1 LAQSFILSVRILYH
15 TLRYLEVTMDPAR
28 LYIMEDMQT
37 RAQTLME
44 LQDLWSHGLQVL
56 TTKGWHSDK
65 EKQQAQ
71 YLAIA
76 LELLQQV
83 LECEYSPKNYAII
96 INTLPKDPKEIPD
109 EKNHLPEPFTTHRD
123 TV

>member
-1 LAQSFILSVRILYH
+1 MA
-15 TLRYLEVTMDPAR
+15 VTVDPKQ

-83 LECEYSPKNYAII
+83 LECEYSPKNYAIV
-96 INTLPKDPKEIPD
+96 INTLPKAEEIPD
-109 EKNHLPEPFTTHRD
+109 ETKNLPKPFTTFRD

>member
-1 LAQSFILSVRILYH
+1 MAL
-15 TLRYLEVTMDPAR
+15 DPNR
-28 LYIMEDMQT
+28 LYIMSDIGT
-37 RAQTLME
+37 RLDHYME

-109 EKNHLPEPFTTHRD
+109 EENTSS
-123 TV
+123 